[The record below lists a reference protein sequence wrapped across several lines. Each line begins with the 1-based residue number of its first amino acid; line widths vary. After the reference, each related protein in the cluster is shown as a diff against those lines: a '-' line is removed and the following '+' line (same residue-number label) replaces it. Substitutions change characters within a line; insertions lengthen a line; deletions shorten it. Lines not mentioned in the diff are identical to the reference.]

1 MAKHLFQLQRRE
13 EPTEANPRS
22 LRLLLW
28 ASLGT
33 VFVLLL
39 WAALSPIDQVTRATG
54 VVIPD
59 ARSQVVQVAD
69 GGVIEE
75 LLVKEGDA
83 VEAGSVLAR
92 LSRVQAEPA
101 YLETLA
107 KASALQANI
116 SRLRS
121 ELSGKG
127 LSVNHP
133 ATPEL
138 AKLYANQSALMQK
151 RLISLKDEIQ
161 AFEQALALAQEE
173 LRMTEPLLA
182 KGDVSKTDVLRL
194 QRQVADLAAQIVN
207 RRNSYERDVMAE
219 LSRNEEEL
227 MLVEQTLVQRKNLLD
242 RTDVKSPSAGLVKNI
257 RVTTLTGVLRQGEE
271 LMQIT
276 PNQNDLLIEARV
288 KPSDIGFVKVG
299 LPAAV
304 KIDAFDYTVYGTL
317 PGLISYVSSDSVRDE
332 TPKAEEFFRVQ
343 VRVAQQNLK
352 EKLNGPAH
360 IQAGMSAVVEI
371 KTGTHS
377 VLSYLTKPVTKT
389 LSESLHER

>member
-1 MAKHLFQLQRRE
+1 MAKRLFQFLSLE
-13 EPTEANPRS
+13 EPSEANPHS

-28 ASLGT
+28 ASVAT
-33 VFVLLL
+33 VLVLLV

-59 ARSQVVQVAD
+59 ARSQVIQVAD

-75 LLVKEGDA
+75 LLVKEGDT
-83 VEAGSVLAR
+83 VEAGAVLAR

-107 KASALQANI
+107 KASALEANI

-121 ELSGKG
+121 ELSGKS
-127 LSVNHP
+127 LPANQ

-138 AKLYANQSALMQK
+138 SRLYVNQSALLQK
-151 RLISLKDEIQ
+151 RRISLNEEIQ

-182 KGDVSKTDVLRL
+182 RGDVSKTDVLRL
-194 QRQVADLAAQIVN
+194 QRQVADLSAQIVN
-207 RRNSYERDVMAE
+207 RRNSYNRDVMAE

-227 MLVEQTLVQRKNLLD
+227 MVVSQTLAQRKNLLD
-242 RTDVKSPSAGLVKNI
+242 RTEVKSPSSGLVKNI
-257 RVTTLTGVLRQGEE
+257 RVTTLTGVLRAGEE
-271 LMQIT
+271 FMQIT
-276 PNQNDLLIEARV
+276 PNQNDLLIEAKV

-317 PGLISYVSSDSVRDE
+317 PGVISHVSSDSVRDE
-332 TPKAEEFFRVQ
+332 SPKSEEFFRVQ
-343 VRVAQQNLK
+343 VRVAQKNLK
-352 EKLNGPAH
+352 EKLNGPVN

>member
-1 MAKHLFQLQRRE
+1 MLKKENSAGRIKTIEGEVAK
-13 EPTEANPRS
+13 
-22 LRLLLW
+22 
-28 ASLGT
+28 
-33 VFVLLL
+33 
-39 WAALSPIDQVTRATG
+39 
-54 VVIPD
+54 
-59 ARSQVVQVAD
+59 
-69 GGVIEE
+69 
-75 LLVKEGDA
+75 K
-83 VEAGSVLAR
+83 
-92 LSRVQAEPA
+92 
-101 YLETLA
+101 
-107 KASALQANI
+107 
-116 SRLRS
+116 
-121 ELSGKG
+121 
-127 LSVNHP
+127 
-133 ATPEL
+133 
-138 AKLYANQSALMQK
+138 
-151 RLISLKDEIQ
+151 
-161 AFEQALALAQEE
+161 ALAIAQEE
-173 LRMTEPLLA
+173 LRLTEPLLA

-194 QRQVADLAAQIVN
+194 QRQVADLSAQIVN
-207 RRNSYERDVMAE
+207 RRNSYARDVMAE

-257 RVTTLTGVLRQGEE
+257 RVTTLAGVLRQGEE

-332 TPKAEEFFRVQ
+332 TPKAEEFFRVH
-343 VRVAQQNLK
+343 VRVEQQNLK

>member
-1 MAKHLFQLQRRE
+1 MAKHIFQFLSRE
-13 EPTEANPRS
+13 EPSEANPRS

-33 VFVLLL
+33 VVVLLA

-59 ARSQVVQVAD
+59 ARSQVIQVAD
-69 GGVIEE
+69 GGVLED

-83 VEAGSVLAR
+83 VEVGAVLAR

-107 KASALQANI
+107 KASALQSNI

-127 LSVNHP
+127 LDVHQ

-138 AKLYANQSALMQK
+138 TRLYANQSALMQK
-151 RLISLKDEIQ
+151 RRISLNEEIQ
-161 AFEQALALAQEE
+161 AFELALALAQEE

-194 QRQVADLAAQIVN
+194 QRQVADLSAQIVN
-207 RRNSYERDVMAE
+207 RRNSYQRDVMAE
-219 LSRNEEEL
+219 LSRSEEEL
-227 MLVEQTLVQRKNLLD
+227 MVVEQTMAQRKNLLD
-242 RTDVKSPSAGLVKNI
+242 RTDVKSPSSGLVKNI

-299 LPAAV
+299 LPCTV

-317 PGLISYVSSDSVRDE
+317 PGLVSYVSSDSVRDE

-343 VRVAQQNLK
+343 VRVAQKSLK
-352 EKLNGPAH
+352 EKLSGPLN

-377 VLSYLTKPVTKT
+377 VLSYLTKPITKT